1 MEARSRER
9 RRSQDIIK
17 TNGMCSAPELYTKFL
32 LILNEPFPLRLGRNI
47 EAGLERR
54 MENAMAKLA
63 GKREGQDGAT
73 PRSILQGYS
82 SPILALTAAGET
94 QRSPR

>member
-1 MEARSRER
+1 
-9 RRSQDIIK
+9 
-17 TNGMCSAPELYTKFL
+17 MCSAPELYTKFL
-32 LILNEPFPLRLGRNI
+32 LILNEPFPLRLGGNI
-47 EAGLERR
+47 KAGLERK

-63 GKREGQDGAT
+63 GKREGQDGLHLEVSSRGTLA
-73 PRSILQGYS
+73 LF